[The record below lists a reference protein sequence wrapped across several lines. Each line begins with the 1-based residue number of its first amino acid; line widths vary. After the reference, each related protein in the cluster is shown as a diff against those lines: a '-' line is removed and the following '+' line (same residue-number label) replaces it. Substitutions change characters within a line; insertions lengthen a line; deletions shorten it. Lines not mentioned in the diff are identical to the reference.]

1 MTPLTLSLRR
11 PRGRARAVRLAGA
24 IVAVAVLAAGCGR
37 GGDDAS
43 AATTTLPDVSD
54 GLPLTQLE
62 HLLITRVP
70 EGFSMVPD
78 ERGETGPTDLA
89 AAVRHQ
95 GGTPSVRTFFEE
107 NQFTGGY
114 QRLWTNAT
122 RHELV
127 VFLYQYASA
136 GGAQAQSREIE
147 RSIRANEDSSR
158 LRSFVPD
165 VPGGVGLLAPQG
177 NLWIAAVLFSKG
189 HYWGMVRLAAP
200 DVDGA
205 RAQATTLARDQY
217 QRLP

>member
-1 MTPLTLSLRR
+1 MTATNRPISR
-11 PRGRARAVRLAGA
+11 PRDRGLPLRLAGA
-24 IVAVAVLAAGCGR
+24 LVAVAVLATGCGR
-37 GGDDAS
+37 GGDDAT

-62 HLLITRVP
+62 NLLISRVP

-89 AAVRHQ
+89 TAVRHQ
-95 GGTPSVRTFFEE
+95 GGTPSVRTFFED

-114 QRLWTNAT
+114 QRLWTNAN

-127 VFLYQYASA
+127 VFLYQYASP
-136 GGAQAQSREIE
+136 GGAQAQAEEIE

-177 NLWIAAVLFSKG
+177 NLWIAAVLFAKG
-189 HYWGMVRLAAP
+189 HYWGMVRLSAT

-205 RAQATTLARDQY
+205 RAQATTVARDQY